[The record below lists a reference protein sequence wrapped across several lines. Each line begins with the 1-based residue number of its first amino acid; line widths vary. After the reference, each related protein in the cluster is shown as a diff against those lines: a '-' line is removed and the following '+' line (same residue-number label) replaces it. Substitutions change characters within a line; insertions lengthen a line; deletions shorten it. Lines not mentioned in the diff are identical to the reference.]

1 MKSIKRILV
10 PTDFS
15 DGSDKAIAFAMR
27 LALSNK
33 GEIDLVH
40 IVPEMQNYIRFM
52 SSEASMELSRELI
65 DNAEKRIEGSMSNI
79 PEEVRGEFFIKTDR
93 KPAESILHHAKNR
106 SYDLIIIGAK
116 GEHKSKMRRGGV
128 TLQVIRNSKIPVLT
142 VDEDTALNAIKSIL
156 VPTDGSDLSF
166 TAFEKAGQL
175 AAAIGGELT
184 LYYVVEMRG
193 GLSDSVLLMPTE
205 INKEHLYSALISKLE
220 KFLKA
225 RINAGITFTKGEQKF
240 MDSIKVDL
248 ENEVK
253 DVALRTEITTGF
265 SPNFEI
271 ETYARKNSDLV
282 VMATH
287 GHTGFA
293 SLMLGSVTEK
303 VVQHLNKPVLT
314 VRPSESDFEHWKEIA
329 KEKSSD
335 LSL

>member
-15 DGSDKAIAFAMR
+15 VGSDKAIAFAMR
-27 LALSNK
+27 LAHLNN
-33 GEIDLVH
+33 GEIDLIH
-40 IVPEMQNYIRFM
+40 IVPEMQYYIRFM
-52 SSEASMELSRELI
+52 SSEVSMELSREMI
-65 DNAEKRIEGSMSNI
+65 DNAEKRIEGSISNI
-79 PEEVRGEFFIKTDR
+79 PEEIRGEFFIKTDR

-142 VDEDTALNAIKSIL
+142 IEEDTASNAIKSIL

-166 TAFEKAGQL
+166 TAVEKAARL
-175 AAAIGGELT
+175 AATLGGEVT
-184 LYYVVEMRG
+184 LFYVAEMRV

-205 INKEHLYSALISKLE
+205 INDEQLYSALISKLK
-220 KFLKA
+220 KFLNA
-225 RINAGITFTKGEQKF
+225 RNNTGINFTKGEKNF
-240 MDSIKVDL
+240 RDLLTVEL

-253 DVALRTEITTGF
+253 EVALRTEITTGF

-314 VRPSESDFEHWKEIA
+314 VRPSESEFEHWKVIA
-329 KEKSSD
+329 KDKSSE
-335 LSL
+335 LSI